1 MIDTIRPIDTF
12 SYELMIKTL
21 DYTEYL
27 LILPVENMSN
37 TGKKRDWGVK
47 MPVLSR
53 FFTCVNQPA
62 KFHVSDLFR
71 LNNVSLHAIVRAGDE
86 VRPWRKRHLLD
97 GHQGLLNEYP

>member
-53 FFTCVNQPA
+53 FSGCSV
-62 KFHVSDLFR
+62 L
-71 LNNVSLHAIVRAGDE
+71 VRSTE
-86 VRPWRKRHLLD
+86 IRWMPS
-97 GHQGLLNEYP
+97 PP